1 MPHRAPASIPQ
12 ISYAAYAYA
21 SSPRQQ
27 VAHSQ
32 CDRSAYTDD
41 LLALRVHL
49 RSLLKRGQISKPV
62 GFPFHSVPGS
72 KGRPYEISYA
82 SYEFAEYLY
91 LDPRTKPHCAT
102 FSYAAPNFAS
112 RSSSSRMMTWRISIP
127 ARESIYHRHAPGQL
141 EIAHVEVDPLVMET
155 PFGFRLMTEPHIL
168 LEALAISV
176 ELGIL
181 VDIQIANSRTPQRY
195 PTKRGVYYEPGEV
208 IFIAV
213 DNNGR
218 SEVVSVFEHDE
229 MVPALHLRAL
239 AHDGE

>member
-1 MPHRAPASIPQ
+1 MPHRAPALIPQ
-12 ISYAAYAYA
+12 ISYASYSYA

-27 VAHSQ
+27 VAQSHS
-32 CDRSAYTDD
+32 DRASYTDD

-72 KGRPYEISYA
+72 KGRPYEISYN
-82 SYEFAEYLY
+82 SYEFSEYLY
-91 LDPRTKPHCAT
+91 LDPRAKPHCAT
-102 FSYAAPNFAS
+102 FSYAAPNSA
-112 RSSSSRMMTWRISIP
+112 SRMMTWRISVP
-127 ARESIYHRHAPGQL
+127 ARESIYHRHARGQL

-181 VDIQIANSRTPQRY
+181 INIQIANSRTPHRHH
-195 PTKRGVYYEPGEV
+195 TKRGIYYEPGEV
-208 IFIAV
+208 VFIAV

-229 MVPALHLRAL
+229 YVS
-239 AHDGE
+239 